1 MTILCYLIIVCG
13 LPTCLLSYLYMSAFL
28 PIPTYPC
35 LPSYLS
41 LPTHVYLPT
50 FPYLPMSTFLPFP
63 SYPSLPTHVYLPSYP
78 CLPTYISLPS
88 NQMST
93 YLPILIHLHLYIIAT
108 DPGGGIGLVS
118 VVKLS
123 LIKCLRYKV
132 K

>member
-1 MTILCYLIIVCG
+1 MLSHYCLWPTYLSTLLSVHVG
-13 LPTCLLSYLYMSAFL
+13 LPTYPYLPMSTF
-28 PIPTYPC
+28 
-35 LPSYLS
+35 

-50 FPYLPMSTFLPFP
+50 CPYLPMSTFLPFP